1 MARVGA
7 GGAANEHVA
16 LTLHNPART
25 GVAGAGFVEGALA
38 EGAVVAIA
46 GAVLELGLGRVH
58 LDTGVG
64 AAAEVGFGHVNA
76 AQLVVGRAGVL
87 TFGTAAAVADGLAE

>member
-16 LTLHNPART
+16 LTLHNPARP

-64 AAAEVGFGHVNA
+64 AAAEVGFGHVYA
-76 AQLVVGRAGVL
+76 A
-87 TFGTAAAVADGLAE
+87 